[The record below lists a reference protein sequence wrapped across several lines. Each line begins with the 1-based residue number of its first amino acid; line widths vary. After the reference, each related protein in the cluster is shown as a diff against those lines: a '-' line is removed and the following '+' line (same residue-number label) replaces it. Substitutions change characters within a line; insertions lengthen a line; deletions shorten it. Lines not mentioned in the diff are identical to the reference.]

1 MNELRAHFFQ
11 QAAHRLVTTGGA
23 HFDALAAQI
32 FNGVTA

>member
-11 QAAHRLVTTGGA
+11 QAAHRLVAASGA